1 MELVLL
7 AITSLSLL
15 LALAMGAALWHILR
29 NEQARSEARIALL
42 KEAAGDVPEPMEDG
56 LGTPERAFAADSG
69 MFASSTAASSWRSST
84 AILIAVALAGAAA
97 VVLTLRLVG
106 APAAATPLATAA
118 EARPLELLTLGHS
131 PDEDSLT
138 VSGIARNPSGS
149 PRRTGL
155 VVVAT
160 ALDATGRE
168 IGSSRSGLDYPVLE
182 PGGESPFVI
191 KVAVAGSVSRYR
203 VGFRSSD
210 GMVIA
215 HVDRRSADAS
225 RSHSTTGG
233 GPWVH

>member
-7 AITSLSLL
+7 SITSLSLL
-15 LALAMGAALWHILR
+15 LALAMGAALWHLLR
-29 NEQARSEARIALL
+29 NEQARSQARIALL
-42 KEAAGDVPEPMEDG
+42 QEAAGDGPEPVEDAA
-56 LGTPERAFAADSG
+56 GTPEPAFAADSG
-69 MFASSTAASSWRSST
+69 MFSSSTAPST
-84 AILIAVALAGAAA
+84 WGSGSAVLIAVALAGAAA

-106 APAAATPLATAA
+106 SPAAATPLATAA

-131 PDEDSLT
+131 PGEGGLT
-138 VSGIARNPSGS
+138 VSGIARNPLGS
-149 PRRTGL
+149 PRRTGV

-168 IGSSRSGLDYPVLE
+168 IGSSRSGLDYTVLE

-203 VGFRSSD
+203 VGFRSTD
-210 GMVIA
+210 GTVIA
-215 HVDRRSADAS
+215 HVDRRAGDAS
-225 RSHSTTGG
+225 RSHSATGG